1 MILKK
6 LKMLFN
12 RNKNTEHK
20 SINPQNKQGK
30 YILEMLKQNV
40 RVKETL
46 FQNLIEK
53 KFKETQ
59 LLNLS
64 ELSNYPQQYFNET
77 QLLEKVCIYI

>member
-1 MILKK
+1 
-6 LKMLFN
+6 MLFN
-12 RNKNTEHK
+12 RNKYTEHR

-40 RVKETL
+40 KVKEPL